1 MKKYINIKEGELE
14 EICNLVRY
22 HKGSI
27 NEYNSELLEILQTS
41 DEESKKIEKEFLKIV
56 NII

>member
-27 NEYNSELLEILQTS
+27 NEYNNELLEILQTS
-41 DEESKKIEKEFLKIV
+41 DEESKKIEKDFLKRV